1 MSELLVS
8 DGRQNEFRSNYKAL
22 GLWISDRRP
31 RPQKKTLECS
41 DLSKLPF
48 YLDFNL
54 IGSAQQLT
62 FNLSSCSKGI
72 ESPKV
77 LK

>member
-1 MSELLVS
+1 MS
-8 DGRQNEFRSNYKAL
+8 L
-22 GLWISDRRP
+22 GPTTKHRALWISERRR

-41 DLSKLPF
+41 DQSKVPF

-54 IGSAQQLT
+54 ISSAQQLT

-72 ESPKV
+72 ESPVFFSDAPKSPEIT
-77 LK
+77 